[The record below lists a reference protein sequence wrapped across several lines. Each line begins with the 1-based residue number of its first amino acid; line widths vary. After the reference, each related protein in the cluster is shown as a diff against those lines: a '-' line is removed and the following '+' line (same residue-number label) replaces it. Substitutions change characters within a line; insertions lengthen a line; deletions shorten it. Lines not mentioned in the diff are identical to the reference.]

1 MGEQRKTLS
10 LLLILISL
18 AVATPEGRVIEAESR
33 PLVVPD
39 DYPTIEAAIGNATDG
54 DTIFVKKGTY
64 EGPINQTLMINKT
77 ISLIGEDTETTI
89 LNLHPYRYRW
99 LYINIYMWSTNNS
112 IEIMADN
119 ITVSGLTINNDD
131 GAIIIQGNRTQIE
144 HNIIPSISISGS
156 YSTISENN
164 ITRITTNGSYNKVTQ
179 NNADE
184 IYCSGSYNL
193 VTSNNLPSS
202 GDRIQVGGSHNV
214 IYENN
219 LTCDGDN
226 RAVLDVNGYENIVAE
241 NIVTNT
247 LAVGGTFNVIVGNSM
262 LNLAITYSN
271 NMTFEANYIRSF
283 MLRSGKEGSFNNTFY
298 HNNFD
303 FIESTAR
310 PAGEKIFEVYAGV
323 QEPEFLDNGEEGNYW
338 SDYNGTDS
346 DGDGIGDTPYRIYT
360 NDPRNYEY
368 IGAANIAD
376 LVLTDHYPLMEP
388 FDISSVEVKFPDWVY
403 SALDLIPNIVID
415 SPQNKTYTTNN
426 VSLNF
431 TVDRETLWMGY
442 SLDGEDNVTVTENML
457 NLTELTNGVHNVTI
471 YATGTE
477 GNTGKSETLV
487 FTVAS
492 EPEQPSITGSILE
505 VGVLILVEVMV
516 GAAVLVYITK
526 NKKPPKSNANISH
539 KHNLFTHTSNL

>member
-131 GAIIIQGNRTQIE
+131 GAIIIQGNRARIE

-346 DGDGIGDTPYRIYT
+346 DGNGIGDTPYRIYT

-368 IGAANIAD
+368 TDATNIAD

-388 FDISSVEVKFPDWVY
+388 FNISSVEIKLPNWVY
-403 SALDLIPNIVID
+403 SALGLLPNIVID
-415 SPQNKTYTTNN
+415 SPQNKTYTTDII
-426 VSLNF
+426 SLNF
-431 TVDRETLWMGY
+431 TIDKEPSWMGY
-442 SLDGEDNVTVTENML
+442 SLDGQN
-457 NLTELTNGVHNVTI
+457 NVTI
-471 YATGTE
+471 TE
-477 GNTGKSETLV
+477 NTINLFGLPEGSHTIIVYGNDTTGNTGMSETVFFTIAAKEFVPPMWIIVSLV
-487 FTVAS
+487 LLAVAS
-492 EPEQPSITGSILE
+492 IGI
-505 VGVLILVEVMV
+505 I
-516 GAAVLVYITK
+516 AYF
-526 NKKPPKSNANISH
+526 KKR
-539 KHNLFTHTSNL
+539 KH